1 MTTYSLDVFLSQF
14 WTSSC
19 FTCSSDGKESS
30 CNAEDPGSI
39 SGLRRSPRK
48 GNGNP
53 IQYSFFFFFT
63 PVFFPGECY
72 GQRSLAGYSPG
83 VAKSWTQLR
92 NKHYYCS
99 TSDSNCCFLT
109 CIQVSQGAGK
119 VVWYFHH
126 FENFPQFVVIHIV
139 KGFRVVNEAGVDV
152 SSGIL
157 LLFLW
162 CSRCWQFN
170 LWFLWLFKIQ
180 LANLEILCSY
190 TVEP

>member
-1 MTTYSLDVFLSQF
+1 MYSFPNFEPVHASPVARMVKNLPAMQKIQVRSLG
-14 WTSSC
+14 W
-19 FTCSSDGKESS
+19 
-30 CNAEDPGSI
+30 EDPLEKGMATQSSI
-39 SGLRRSPRK
+39 L
-48 GNGNP
+48 
-53 IQYSFFFFFT
+53 FFFFT